1 MESNQ
6 ELERLIIRRM
16 DVTDIDSVM
25 HVEQK
30 ANSHGW
36 RRRTFVDSLQ
46 LHHECWVVVEP
57 HTSTYTIAHSVL
69 GCEVDSAELYNISVD
84 PAYQGRGIGRLL
96 LNHMLLRSRTMP
108 VDRVFLEVRVSN
120 ERAISL
126 YQSVGFK
133 RVGVRR
139 DYYQHD
145 QWGRE
150 DAYVFALRQFIS
162 EDESSV
168 AFDEA
173 VSADQDHFNPDRLP

>member
-1 MESNQ
+1 MEPNQ

-46 LHHECWVVVEP
+46 LNHECWVVVDP

-69 GCEVDSAELYNISVD
+69 GCEVESAELYNISVD
-84 PAYQGRGIGRLL
+84 PAYQGRGIGRML
-96 LNHMLLRSRTMP
+96 LNHMLIRSRTMP

-120 ERAISL
+120 QRAINL

-133 RVGVRR
+133 QVGVRK
-139 DYYQHD
+139 DYYQHEK
-145 QWGRE
+145 WGRE
-150 DAYVFALRQFIS
+150 DAYVLALRQFLQP
-162 EDESSV
+162 DEPNI
-168 AFDEA
+168 AY
-173 VSADQDHFNPDRLP
+173 R